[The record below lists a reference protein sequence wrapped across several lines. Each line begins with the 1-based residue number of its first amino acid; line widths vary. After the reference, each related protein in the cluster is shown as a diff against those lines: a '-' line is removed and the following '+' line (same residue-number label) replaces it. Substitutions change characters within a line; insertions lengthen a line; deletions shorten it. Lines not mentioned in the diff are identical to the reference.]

1 MGIDKSE
8 YDVDFR
14 ERKEYLSAFF
24 SSLREA
30 GTYMSSD
37 NLRVAIESLNMTLSG
52 VKEKEEEENRRIRF
66 EAEQEKARKRE
77 ELLARVRAKV
87 AKKKA
92 DEERAHI
99 LEITRMDLPDEWI
112 NSFDEDEVIHSESA
126 SEALDVCLSEL
137 GSVDI
142 EYIAAS
148 AGMEIND
155 CLTSLSDRIIQDP
168 ELWKEC
174 YYKGWVLLGDYL
186 SGNISMKLMIA
197 KKADEKYLGYFSRNV
212 KLLEGF
218 VSSIGKADIFVTL
231 GTLWLPAKVIDDFI
245 DHIIVDDEG
254 NPAMLS
260 GITTL
265 HDEYTGKWEI
275 RGKKS
280 ANAPELH
287 GKYRTVLFE
296 VYGTARMD
304 ALSLLEN
311 TLNMKTIQV
320 YDKIENPVTDKTD
333 RIANRSET
341 LKLLER
347 QERLVSEFRTWV
359 WEDAERAD
367 ELVRMYTEQYGIR
380 LNKVFESAPLTLPGK
395 NPAVTLYSHQNRAVR
410 RILNTRNTLLAHEVG
425 SGKTYSMIASG
436 MELRRQGKSRKNMY
450 VVPNSIISQWVS
462 DFEFLYPGSDV
473 MVVDNSNFSQRK
485 MEKTLERMK
494 DEDHDAIIIA
504 YSCFDMIPLSRR
516 WYREKCEDR
525 ISRLRKAAEKSGISM
540 AQGIAAAEKTLKEV
554 TEEEEKCARS
564 ICFDDLMVNTLFLDE
579 AHNYKNVSFRTNITG
594 VLGGA
599 GKGSRKADGMMD
611 KVRCIQRQND
621 GGRIVFAT
629 ATPITNSITDIFV
642 MQHYLQ
648 SGALEQLSLSS
659 FNAWAAMYAD
669 KVTDFEIDVD
679 TSSYHLVSRF
689 SRFCNLPELTSLFAG
704 VADFY
709 RTDKDNGVSPAFD
722 GYSDS
727 FRDGSE
733 EFHEYLS
740 YISDRADD
748 VRARRVSRVDDNLLK
763 ITSDGRK
770 AGLDMRLIDE
780 VFGLDP
786 DSKVFRC
793 AENVMKVYEDTAES
807 LGTQL
812 VFCDSSTPKES
823 FNLYDE
829 LKRLLIAMGMSND
842 EVVFI
847 HDYPDKRKR
856 DVFINGMNDGTIR
869 VAVGS
874 TFKLGTGMNVQ
885 KRLAAIHH
893 LDVPWRPSDMVQR
906 EGRILRQGNSC
917 EKVRIFR
924 YITRGS
930 FDAYSWQLLEIKQRF
945 ISQILTGTVCER
957 EAGDVDDTVLSYGEV
972 KALAIG
978 NPLLKTR
985 VSVANEVDKVRM
997 LLAERNEKVSIFRS
1011 ELEKSGS
1018 RRCELQKKLEACIN
1032 DIATAKRSFIP
1043 LSKLDKSEK
1052 EDTRNMIAEAVRKIG
1067 SEERYI
1073 TSFCGF
1079 DIILPAGMKAGPEHV
1094 HKKPWV
1100 IMRGEGDYEVEIESE
1115 IGIMKRLSNMLSADA
1130 GNVSGLEKVRR
1141 EISGEIEELDNSVT
1155 SMRKFLD
1162 EDPGYEKLLA
1172 ELRKELAEID
1182 DELGVREYA

>member
-37 NLRVAIESLNMTLSG
+37 NLRVAIESMNMTLSG

-77 ELLARVRAKV
+77 ELLARVRAKA

-92 DEERAHI
+92 DEEKAHI
-99 LEITRMDLPDEWI
+99 LEVTRMDLPDEWV
-112 NSFDEDEVIHSESA
+112 NSFDGDEVIHSENA
-126 SEALDVCLSEL
+126 SEALAVCLSEL

-168 ELWKEC
+168 ELWNEC
-174 YYKGWVLLGDYL
+174 YYKGWVLLSDYL
-186 SGNISMKLMIA
+186 AGNISMKLMIA
-197 KKADEKYLGYFSRNV
+197 RKANEKYLGFFSRNV

-218 VSSIGKADIFVTL
+218 ASSIGKNDIFVTL
-231 GTLWLPAKVIDDFI
+231 GTPWLPTKVIDDFI
-245 DHIIVDDEG
+245 DHILVDDEG
-254 NPAMLS
+254 NHAGFS
-260 GITTL
+260 EITTL
-265 HDEYTGKWEI
+265 HDEYTGRWEI
-275 RGKKS
+275 RGKRI
-280 ANAPELH
+280 ANKPELH

-296 VYGTARMD
+296 LYGTARMD

-320 YDKIENPVTDKTD
+320 FDKIENPVTFDIDK
-333 RIANRSET
+333 IANRSET

-359 WEDAERAD
+359 WEDPERAD
-367 ELVRMYTEQYGIR
+367 ELVSMYTELYGIR
-380 LNKVFESAPLTLPGK
+380 IRKMYEDSPMTLPGK
-395 NPAVTLYSHQNRAVR
+395 NPAVTLFPHQNRAVR
-410 RILNTRNTLLAHEVG
+410 RILNARNTLLAHEVG
-425 SGKTYSMIASG
+425 SGKTYSMIVAG

-462 DFEFLYPGSDV
+462 DFEYLYPEADV
-473 MVVDNSNFSQRK
+473 MVVDNSNFSLKK

-494 DEDHDAIIIA
+494 NEDHDAIIIT

-516 WYREKCEDR
+516 WFREKCEER
-525 ISRLRKAAEKSGISM
+525 ISRLRNASTNSGINMNQRISAAEKI
-540 AQGIAAAEKTLKEV
+540 LKEV
-554 TEEEEKCARS
+554 TEEEEKSVRS
-564 ICFDDLMVNTLFLDE
+564 LCFDDLMVNTLFLDE

-599 GKGSRKADGMMD
+599 GKGSAKADGMMD
-611 KVRCIQRQND
+611 KVRCIQRQNE

-642 MQHYLQ
+642 MQQYLQ
-648 SGALEQLSLSS
+648 SGELEHLALSS

-679 TSSYHLVSRF
+679 TSSYHLVTRF
-689 SRFCNLPELTSLFAG
+689 SRFCNLPELTAMFAG

-709 RTDKDNGVSPAFD
+709 RADKNNETQPVFE
-722 GYSDS
+722 GYTDS

-748 VRARRVSRVDDNLLK
+748 VRARRVSRGDDNLLK

-793 AENVMKVYEDTAES
+793 AENVMKVYEETAQCR
-807 LGTQL
+807 GTQL

-829 LKRLLIAMGMSND
+829 LKRLLLAMGLSND

-847 HDYPDKRKR
+847 HDFPDKRR
-856 DVFINGMNDGTIR
+856 REEFIEAMNDGTVR
-869 VAVGS
+869 VAIGS
-874 TFKLGTGMNVQ
+874 TFKLGTGINVQ
-885 KRLAAIHH
+885 KHLAAIHH

-906 EGRILRQGNSC
+906 EGRILRQGNTNTS
-917 EKVRIFR
+917 VRIFR

-945 ISQILTGTVCER
+945 IAQILTGSVEER
-957 EAGDVDDTVLSYGEV
+957 TSSDVDDTVLSYGEV

-978 NPLLKTR
+978 NPLLKQR
-985 VSVANEVDKVRM
+985 VSVANEVDRFRM
-997 LLAERNEKVSIFRS
+997 LLSERKEKESFFRS
-1011 ELEKSGS
+1011 ELDKAGPKRS
-1018 RRCELQKKLEACIN
+1018 ELQHRLEACMN
-1032 DIATAKRSFIP
+1032 DIAMAGRNFIP
-1043 LSKLDKSEK
+1043 LAKLARYEK
-1052 EDTRNMIAEAVRKIG
+1052 ENTRKMIAEAVRKSG
-1067 SEERYI
+1067 SKERYI

-1079 DIILPAGMKAGPEHV
+1079 DIILPADMKTGPDMV
-1094 HKKPWV
+1094 HKNPWV
-1100 IMRGEGDYEVEIESE
+1100 IMRGEGEYEVEIESE
-1115 IGIMKRLSNMLSADA
+1115 IGIMKRLGNMLSADA
-1130 GNVSGLEKVRR
+1130 GNVCGLEKVRR
-1141 EISGEIEELDNSVT
+1141 DICGKIEELDNSVT
-1155 SMRKFLD
+1155 SMRKFLED
-1162 EDPGYEKLLA
+1162 DPGYEKRLA
-1172 ELRKELAEID
+1172 ELRKELADID
-1182 DELGVREYA
+1182 DELGVRQYA